1 VFRRWRNISPS
12 RCNDE
17 FNGTELCNKDCKNG
31 PTEAHCDKNTLS
43 HTNGNISGRDISP
56 SPKHR
61 KESGLSLCSQA
72 SSDELDGA
80 DEIKLGLVGLIESV
94 GTLLL
99 PSVST
104 YIDTMLIISL
114 VYVLYISSRI
124 FTSPFIIG
132 PFLQSLLQSSV
143 PLNSS
148 LHRDCFLI
156 ESTSLFIAF

>member
-1 VFRRWRNISPS
+1 MSCPFQNAIKREVDSIKKQS

-31 PTEAHCDKNTLS
+31 PTETHCDKNTLS

-99 PSVST
+99 PSVNT

-114 VYVLYISSRI
+114 VYILYISSRI
-124 FTSPFIIG
+124 LTSPFII
-132 PFLQSLLQSSV
+132 QDTNVVSSNLDQGEV
-143 PLNSS
+143 YN
-148 LHRDCFLI
+148 I
-156 ESTSLFIAF
+156 MG